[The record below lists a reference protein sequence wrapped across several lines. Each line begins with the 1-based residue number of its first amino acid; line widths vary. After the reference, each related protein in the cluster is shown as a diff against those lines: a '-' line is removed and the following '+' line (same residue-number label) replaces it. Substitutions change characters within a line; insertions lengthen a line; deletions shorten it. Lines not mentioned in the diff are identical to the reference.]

1 MKEVHIKVSNISNKQ
16 WASLL
21 LELNLV
27 KSSWKR
33 FGPNLSIKARNFDK
47 IIKWGTKIHGEDTSG
62 IDFTFRRN
70 TPTRKLRFK

>member
-1 MKEVHIKVSNISNKQ
+1 MKEVHIKVSNISQKQ
-16 WASLL
+16 WTDLL

-33 FGPNLSIKARNFDK
+33 FGPDMTIKAQNFNK
-47 IIKWGTKIHGEDTSG
+47 IVKWGTKIHGEDTRN

-70 TPTRKLRFK
+70 TPPRKLRLK